1 MNPHLAS
8 KRNGT
13 DVLLWLAVRL
23 FLLLC
28 AVIWL
33 FPFYWG
39 ITGSLKTEQAWFAI
53 PPQLFPH
60 DMTFHNYTEL
70 FAKTKMARWFLNSLI
85 VSLGTMT
92 LVCAFSCMAGYAFAK
107 LEFRGRNAIFYF
119 MISMMMLPKYVL
131 LVPLFRLIR
140 DLGWFDTYMGL
151 IVPEAAVPFG
161 IFLIRQF
168 MTGIPKEL
176 MESARLDGCNEWSAF
191 WRIIIPLS
199 APAIA
204 ALAIFEFV
212 KSWND
217 YVWQLIVISSD
228 VMKTMPLGVA
238 GLQQENMVQY
248 GKMLAGA
255 TLSALP
261 MIVVF
266 IAFQKFF
273 TRGIT
278 VGAVK
283 G

>member
-1 MNPHLAS
+1 MNTHLAS

-28 AVIWL
+28 AVVWL

>member
-1 MNPHLAS
+1 MATKLTIKSN
-8 KRNGT
+8 RT
-13 DVLLWLAVRL
+13 DLFLRPAGRI

-28 AVIWL
+28 AVVWL

-39 ITGSLKTEQAWFAI
+39 ITGSFKTEQAWFEI

-60 DMTFHNYTEL
+60 DFSMHNYIEL
-70 FAKTKMARWFLNSLI
+70 FKKTRLERWFLNSLF
-85 VSLGTMT
+85 VSFSTMT
-92 LVCAFSCMAGYAFAK
+92 LVCALSCMAGYAFAK
-107 LEFRGRNAIFYF
+107 LAFRGRNTIFYL

-140 DLGWFDTYMGL
+140 DLGWFDTYTGL

-161 IFLIRQF
+161 IFLLRQF
-168 MTGIPKEL
+168 MAGIPKEL
-176 MESARLDGCNEWSAF
+176 MESARLDGCNEWSTF
-191 WRIIIPLS
+191 WRIVIPLS

-217 YVWQLIVISSD
+217 YVWQLIIVSSD
-228 VMKTMPLGVA
+228 AMKTMPLGVA
-238 GLQQENMVQY
+238 GLQQETMVQY
-248 GKMLAGA
+248 GQLLAGA

-261 MIVVF
+261 MILVF
-266 IAFQKFF
+266 IVFQRFF

>member
-1 MNPHLAS
+1 MNTKKTSAGDLSLSIAGHA
-8 KRNGT
+8 
-13 DVLLWLAVRL
+13 
-23 FLLLC
+23 FLILC
-28 AVIWL
+28 AIVWL

-39 ITGSLKTEQAWFAI
+39 ITGSFKNEQAWFEM

-60 DMTFHNYTEL
+60 DFSFNNYVEL
-70 FAKTKMARWFLNSLI
+70 FRKTKTVQWFWNSLY
-85 VSLGTMT
+85 VSVCTML
-92 LVCAFSCMAGYAFAK
+92 LVCTLSCMAGYAFAK
-107 LEFRGRNAIFYF
+107 LQFRGRDAIFYF

-131 LVPLFRLIR
+131 LVPLFRMIK
-140 DLGWFDTYMGL
+140 DFGWFDTYTGL
-151 IVPEAAVPFG
+151 IIPELAVPFG

-168 MTGIPKEL
+168 MVAIPGEL
-176 MESARLDGCNEWSAF
+176 MESAKLDGCNEFSTF
-191 WRIIIPLS
+191 WRIVIPLS

-217 YVWQLIVISSD
+217 YVWQLIIVSSD
-228 VMKTMPLGVA
+228 KMKTLPLGVA
-238 GLQQENMVQY
+238 GLQQENMIQY
-248 GKMLAGA
+248 GQLLAGA

-261 MIVVF
+261 MIIVF
-266 IAFQKFF
+266 VAFQKFF

>member
-1 MNPHLAS
+1 MGIKITG

-13 DVLLWLAVRL
+13 DVFLWLAARI

-28 AVIWL
+28 AVVWL

-39 ITGSLKTEQAWFAI
+39 ITGSFKTEQAWFAI

-60 DMTFHNYTEL
+60 DMSFHNYVEL
-70 FAKTKMARWFLNSLI
+70 FGKTKMDRWFLNSLV

-92 LVCAFSCMAGYAFAK
+92 LVCALSCMAGYAFAK

-168 MTGIPKEL
+168 MAGIPKEL

-191 WRIIIPLS
+191 WRIVIPLS

-217 YVWQLIVISSD
+217 YVWQLIIISSD
-228 VMKTMPLGVA
+228 AMKTMPLGVA

-261 MIVVF
+261 MILVF